1 MLYFPQLS
9 SGATGQYP
17 LRKRSVERTIVN
29 RVPDGRSIKSPDAG
43 ATLLEWQL
51 AFQNLNDGEI
61 EALQQFFSACE
72 GRLTAFTFLT
82 PVGNLLAWSEELA
95 QPVWQTS
102 TLLQLSAGASDPNGG
117 STATRITNPTAS
129 DLTLQQAINAPGW
142 FSYCFSTYV
151 RGQSGTSVSLF
162 LHAGTAS
169 VSNAWQVQPN
179 WTRIALSG
187 KQNTTAEST
196 TAGIIVA
203 AGQSLDI
210 FGLQLEPQPAASPYK
225 PTFSANGVYSNAH
238 FSEDFLDVTTTAP
251 NHHSCTLT
259 ITAR

>member
-17 LRKRSVERTIVN
+17 IRKRSIDRTIVN
-29 RVPDGRSIKSPDAG
+29 RAPDGRTIKYSDAG

-51 AFQNLNDGEI
+51 AFQSLDDGEI
-61 EALQQFFSACE
+61 NALQQFFSACE
-72 GRLTAFTFLT
+72 GRLNAFTFLN
-82 PVGNLLAWSEELA
+82 PVGNLLAWSEALG
-95 QPVWQTS
+95 QPVWQTN
-102 TLLQLSAGASDPNGG
+102 TLQLNAGISDPNGG
-117 STATRITNPTAS
+117 SAATRVTNSTAS
-129 DLTLQQAINAPGW
+129 DLTLQQSINAPGW
-142 FSYCFSTYV
+142 FSYCFSMYV
-151 RGQSGTSVSLF
+151 RGQSTSSVSLY
-162 LHAGTAS
+162 LRAGTAS
-169 VSNAWQVQPN
+169 VNGARQVQPN

-196 TAGIIVA
+196 SAGIIVA

-210 FGLQLEPQPAASPYK
+210 FGPQLEPQPAASPYK
-225 PTFSANGVYSNAH
+225 GTFSANGVYANAH
-238 FSEDFLDVTTTAP
+238 FNEDTLDVTTTAP

>member
-17 LRKRSVERTIVN
+17 IRKRAISRTIVN
-29 RVPDGRSIKSPDAG
+29 RAPDGRTIKYPDAG

-51 AFQNLNDGEI
+51 TFQDLHDSEI
-61 EALQQFFSACE
+61 DALQQFFAACE
-72 GRLTAFTFLT
+72 GRLNAFTFLN
-82 PVGNLLAWSEELA
+82 PVDNLLAWSEALD
-95 QPVWQTS
+95 QPAWEAS
-102 TLLQLSAGASDPNGG
+102 TLLQLTAGISDPKGG
-117 STATRITNPTAS
+117 SAATRVTNPTAS

-142 FSYCFSTYV
+142 FSYCFSVYV
-151 RGQSGTSVSLF
+151 RGQIANSVSLY
-162 LHAGTAS
+162 LGAGAAN
-169 VSNAWQVQPN
+169 VNGARQVQPN
-179 WTRIALSG
+179 WSRIALSG

-196 TAGIIVA
+196 AAGIIVP

-225 PTFSANGVYSNAH
+225 RTFSADGVYASAH
-238 FSEDFLDVTTTAP
+238 FSEDTLDVTTTAP

-259 ITAR
+259 ITAH